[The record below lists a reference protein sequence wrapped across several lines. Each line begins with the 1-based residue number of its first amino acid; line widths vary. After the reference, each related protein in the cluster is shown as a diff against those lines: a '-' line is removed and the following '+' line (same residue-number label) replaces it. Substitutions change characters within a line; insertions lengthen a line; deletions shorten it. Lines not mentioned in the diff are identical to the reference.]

1 MFLLC
6 FKGLPLTV
14 RAKLSAFAF
23 SSWGNAFW
31 LAFGAGSLVVL
42 SGCADGGATD
52 STAKWSNEK
61 LYAEAKDEAKSG
73 AYDKAI
79 PLFEKLEGRAA
90 GTPLAQQ
97 AEIEKA
103 YAQYKSGEPTQAV
116 TTLDR
121 FIRLHPSSPG
131 MDYALYLK
139 GVVNFNDNLGLFASI
154 IQQDLSERD
163 QKAAKDSFDA
173 FKELV
178 SRFPD
183 SIYASDAKLRMNYI
197 VNSLAQSEVH
207 VARYYF
213 TRGAYVAA
221 INRAQYAVTEFPN
234 VPATEEALS
243 LMVKS
248 YDALAMP
255 QLRDDALRVL
265 ELNYPNSPYLTSLR
279 PKKSAWWKIW

>member
-1 MFLLC
+1 MFWLC
-6 FKGLPLTV
+6 FKGFPLTV

-23 SSWGNAFW
+23 NSWGNAFW
-31 LAFGAGSLVVL
+31 LAAAMGPLSLF
-42 SGCADGGATD
+42 SGCADTTSAD
-52 STAKWSNEK
+52 STAKWTNEK
-61 LYAEAKDEAKSG
+61 LYSEAKDEAKSG

-103 YAQYKSGEPTQAV
+103 YAQYKSGEPVQAV

-121 FIRLHPSSPG
+121 FLHLHPTSPG
-131 MDYALYLK
+131 VDYALYLK
-139 GVVNFNDNLGLFASI
+139 GVVNFNDNMGLFASV

-178 SRFPD
+178 NRFPD
-183 SIYASDAKLRMNYI
+183 STYAPDAKLRMNYI
-197 VNSLAQSEVH
+197 VSSLAQYEVH

-243 LMVKS
+243 LMYKS
-248 YDALAMP
+248 YNALGLI
-255 QLRDDALRVL
+255 QLRDDTLRVL
-265 ELNYPNSPYLTSLR
+265 ETNYPNSPYLTSLR
-279 PKKSAWWKIW
+279 PQKSAWWKIW